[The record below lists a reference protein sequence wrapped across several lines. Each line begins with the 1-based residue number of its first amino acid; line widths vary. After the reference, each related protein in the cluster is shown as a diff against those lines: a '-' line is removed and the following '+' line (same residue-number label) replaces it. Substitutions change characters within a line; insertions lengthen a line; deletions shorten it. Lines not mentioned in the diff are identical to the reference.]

1 MSKQLR
7 SWRPYEAAYV
17 KAMALCGIG
26 KSECVER
33 LWEVNSTVGAP
44 YRSENTVKRM
54 ANGLFKK
61 HINAMRPTRNIPVTW
76 PAVRVNKTLGGRFWE
91 PWESAYIALL
101 SNDGLSFATI
111 TAKLAVITHE
121 IGRPSRNIHAVSSKL
136 FDLSKNEIR

>member
-7 SWRPYEAAYV
+7 SWRPYEAPYI
-17 KAMALCGIG
+17 KAMALCGVS

-33 LWEVNSTVGAP
+33 LWKVNATLSAP

-54 ANGLFKK
+54 AKGLFKR
-61 HINAMRPTRNIPVTW
+61 HINAMRPTRNILVTW
-76 PAVRVNKTLGGRFWE
+76 PAARVNKALDGRFWE

-111 TAKLAVITHE
+111 TDRLATVTRC
-121 IGRPSRNIHAVSSKL
+121 IGRPSRNIYAVSSKL
-136 FDLSKNEIR
+136 FDLAKNEIR